1 MNHYQFSDLSTG
13 MKEEFTVTVDQ
24 DKMDKFY
31 QITGDA
37 NPLHQDDSF
46 AKNQGYPAAVVYGM
60 LTASFLSSLAGVY
73 LPGEKS
79 LIQSAEVKFLQPV
92 FPGDTL
98 RICGEV
104 KELNESVQRMVL
116 KTTIYNQEQRK
127 VLRGE
132 MKIGFLK

>member
-46 AKNQGYPAAVVYGM
+46 AKNQGYPAAVAYGM
-60 LTASFLSSLAGVY
+60 LTASFLSSLAGMY

-79 LIQSAEVKFLQPV
+79 LIQSAEVTYCISFCIRQKL
-92 FPGDTL
+92 
-98 RICGEV
+98 
-104 KELNESVQRMVL
+104 
-116 KTTIYNQEQRK
+116 
-127 VLRGE
+127 
-132 MKIGFLK
+132 